1 MSNLSSVIEPLNTAK
16 GLPNEHY
23 IDDKIFQEEKESVLF
38 SNWSAIGFAKDTPKV
53 GDVNPTTFL
62 GMPLLVVR
70 DNDKKVRVYQNTC
83 RHRGMVLISERR
95 NIRGTIRCP
104 YHSWC
109 YGLDGQLRSTPH
121 VGGPGQNT
129 HPDIKRN
136 ELGLVEIRSHVF
148 MDVVF
153 VNISNNA
160 ASFEEVH
167 SDIINQ
173 WQEFDKPLYH
183 NEDSSFELTVKS
195 NWKLAVEN
203 YCESYHLPWVHP
215 GLNLVSRLED
225 HYHIENT
232 LKYSGQGSY
241 VYSQLKGKDNE
252 VFPDFDGLKKKWNT
266 ASEYISLY
274 PNVLLG
280 VHRDHT
286 YAIILEPI
294 STNKTREHVAIY
306 YASAEATKAR
316 FKDLRIK
323 NKFFWEDVFKE
334 DIFVVEG
341 MQEGRNGKFFDGGK
355 FSPAMDGPTHLFH
368 EWVATQINLGRK
380 EL

>member
-53 GDVNPTTFL
+53 GDVNPITFL

-136 ELGLVEIRSHVF
+136 ELGLVEI
-148 MDVVF
+148 
-153 VNISNNA
+153 
-160 ASFEEVH
+160 
-167 SDIINQ
+167 
-173 WQEFDKPLYH
+173 
-183 NEDSSFELTVKS
+183 
-195 NWKLAVEN
+195 
-203 YCESYHLPWVHP
+203 
-215 GLNLVSRLED
+215 
-225 HYHIENT
+225 
-232 LKYSGQGSY
+232 
-241 VYSQLKGKDNE
+241 
-252 VFPDFDGLKKKWNT
+252 
-266 ASEYISLY
+266 
-274 PNVLLG
+274 
-280 VHRDHT
+280 
-286 YAIILEPI
+286 
-294 STNKTREHVAIY
+294 
-306 YASAEATKAR
+306 
-316 FKDLRIK
+316 
-323 NKFFWEDVFKE
+323 
-334 DIFVVEG
+334 
-341 MQEGRNGKFFDGGK
+341 
-355 FSPAMDGPTHLFH
+355 
-368 EWVATQINLGRK
+368 
-380 EL
+380 